1 MHGSVKS
8 RYEMTVADTSF
19 IIDLLRKDPGATT
32 IFEQYEQAGRGL
44 DTTGITALELYK
56 GAYQSVNRDSLEKV
70 KNILSLFS
78 ILPIDEQVYEL
89 FGKLSTDLRIRGTP
103 LGAFDEVIAAIVLCN
118 DGEIISR
125 DRHFGSIPGITVIPY

>member
-1 MHGSVKS
+1 
-8 RYEMTVADTSF
+8 MTVADTSF
-19 IIDLLRKDPGATT
+19 IIDLMRKDPGATM
-32 IFEQYEQAGRGL
+32 IFEHYEQAGRGL

-56 GAYQSVNRDSLEKV
+56 GAYQSVNKDSLVKV

-89 FGKLSTDLRIRGTP
+89 FGKLSRDLRIRGTP
-103 LGAFDEVIAAIVLCN
+103 LGAFDEVIAAIVLCD